1 MKYQFILMF
10 CIFSLL
16 LTGCPSPVQ
25 TTVQHHELQ
34 EQEVAPSGALPAPM
48 PTNVNNPDWMNET
61 IQATGQ
67 GAVNPRHAHNPAQ
80 AQLMAKRAAMAD
92 ARRNLLERVLV
103 LRLDSSTTVR
113 DMVAESDEIN
123 AETSGFIRDSYI
135 ISENFDGSIATV
147 EMELKLYSVY
157 TYMKT
162 KKIYYE

>member
-1 MKYQFILMF
+1 
-10 CIFSLL
+10 
-16 LTGCPSPVQ
+16 
-25 TTVQHHELQ
+25 
-34 EQEVAPSGALPAPM
+34 
-48 PTNVNNPDWMNET
+48 
-61 IQATGQ
+61 
-67 GAVNPRHAHNPAQ
+67 
-80 AQLMAKRAAMAD
+80 MAKQCLLCD
-92 ARRNLLERVLV
+92 ARRNLLERVLG